1 MVYGLTGNPTKPQ
14 IWSPL
19 ARLVAWLAEHN
30 KDFCLHEPV
39 ASGLRKRNLL
49 DRSVCSEMDAEAL
62 ALRSDVVLS
71 FGGDGTLLRTAH
83 ETGPNDTPVLGVNIG
98 RLGFLADIEVEDLFR
113 ALEEMEAGRYTI
125 EERMVL
131 EADVPPNGDTDIKW
145 ALNDFVLDR
154 SGEAGLIEIEVT
166 VDGEE
171 LNTYWADG
179 LIMATPT
186 GSTAY
191 SLSTG
196 GPILHPGVDGIILT
210 PIAPHT
216 LTVRPI
222 VLPGDVEIRARVLAN
237 DQPYVFA
244 ADGRSTMYDEHDLVF
259 SVRKATH
266 SVNLLKLDDQHF
278 FKTLRHK
285 LMWGVSRSTK
295 DARTERSMDP
305 VPSPTLTASESTEP
319 DDSIRS

>member
-1 MVYGLTGNPTKPQ
+1 MTYGLTGNPTKSQ
-14 IWSPL
+14 IWPPME
-19 ARLVAWLAEHN
+19 RLIAWLSD
-30 KDFCLHEPV
+30 KDMPFCLHEPI
-39 ASGLRKRNLL
+39 ADGLRERDLM
-49 DRSVCSEMDAEAL
+49 DGSICSELDAERL
-62 ALRSDVVLS
+62 AETSDIVLS

-98 RLGFLADIEVEDLFR
+98 RLGFLADIEVDDLFE
-113 ALEEMEAGRYTI
+113 AIYAIEAGDYCV

-131 EADVPPNGDTDIKW
+131 EATTPNDDTLDVAW
-145 ALNDFVLDR
+145 ALNEFVLDR
-154 SGEAGLIEIEVT
+154 SGEAGLIEIDVR

-179 LIMATPT
+179 LIMSTPT

-196 GPILHPGVDGIILT
+196 GPILAPGVDGVILT

-222 VLPGDVEIRARVLAN
+222 VLPGSVEITARVLAN

-244 ADGRSTMYDEHDLVF
+244 ADGRSTVLETHDLAF
-259 SVRKATH
+259 SVRRAEHT
-266 SVNLLKLDDQHF
+266 VNLVKLGGQHF
-278 FKTLRHK
+278 FKTLRKK

-295 DARTERSMDP
+295 EG
-305 VPSPTLTASESTEP
+305 
-319 DDSIRS
+319 

>member
-14 IWSPL
+14 IWTPL
-19 ARLVAWLAEHN
+19 ARLVDWLRTQN
-30 KDFCLHEPV
+30 MDFCLHEPIAV
-39 ASGLRKRNLL
+39 GLRDRHLL
-49 DRSVCSEMDAEAL
+49 DDTVCSEVGAVAL
-62 ALRSDVVLS
+62 AKRSDVVLS

-83 ETGPNDTPVLGVNIG
+83 ETGPNATPVLGVNIG
-98 RLGFLADIEVEDLFR
+98 RLGFLADIEVDDLFR
-113 ALEEMEAGRYTI
+113 AFEEMEAGRYTI
-125 EERMVL
+125 DERMVL
-131 EADVPPNGDTDIKW
+131 QADVPADGSTDVAW
-145 ALNDFVLDR
+145 ALNEFVLDR
-154 SGEAGLIEIEVT
+154 SGEAGLIEIDVS

-179 LIMATPT
+179 LIIATPT

-196 GPILHPGVDGIILT
+196 GPILAPGVDGIILT

-222 VLPGDVEIRARVLAN
+222 VLPASVEIRARVLAN

-244 ADGRSTMYDEHDLVF
+244 ADGRSTLYEKHDLLF
-259 SVRKATH
+259 SVRRAAHT
-266 SVNLLKLDDQHF
+266 VNLLKLEDQHF
-278 FKTLRHK
+278 FKTLRKK

-295 DARTERSMDP
+295 DADTSSMHPPSFDRSLSS
-305 VPSPTLTASESTEP
+305 VST
-319 DDSIRS
+319 DDAHGGADR